1 MQVSV
6 RENGQ
11 MLLEHRSTVKS
22 PSQSLSLSSWHS
34 VKHKR
39 MHSLA
44 VKSYEHHPSVM
55 KKKKRRKKT
64 VFVFHIT
71 DMMNSHNL
79 KV

>member
-22 PSQSLSLSSWHS
+22 PSQTLSLSSWHS

-44 VKSYEHHPSVM
+44 VKSYGNHPSVM
-55 KKKKRRKKT
+55 KKKKEGKR
-64 VFVFHIT
+64 
-71 DMMNSHNL
+71 
-79 KV
+79 